1 MEIEWYST
9 STYDIEYKYLYVDN
23 YLINLVN
30 CNLMFT
36 NNILIIIKLRYIE
49 MYN

>member
-23 YLINLVN
+23 FLINLEKLKIN
-30 CNLMFT
+30 NYEQ
-36 NNILIIIKLRYIE
+36 NNIT
-49 MYN
+49 ND

>member
-23 YLINLVN
+23 FLINLEKLKIN
-30 CNLMFT
+30 NYEQINIT
-36 NNILIIIKLRYIE
+36 ND
-49 MYN
+49 